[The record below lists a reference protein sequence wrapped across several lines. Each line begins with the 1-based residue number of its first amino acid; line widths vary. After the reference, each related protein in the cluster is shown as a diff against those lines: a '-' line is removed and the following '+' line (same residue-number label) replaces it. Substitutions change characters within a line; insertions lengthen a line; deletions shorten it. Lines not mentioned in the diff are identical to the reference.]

1 MKKPSMIS
9 ILLFLTGLLCIIA
22 LIFFNRTTLHQI
34 LTTEKEV
41 DTISEQITAK
51 YDEVKQAVDKYTTAI
66 DTVQSN
72 INRMKQKQQTATQK
86 KSKEKAEIPKES
98 SSKPSVFSQNSTSAS
113 SDSSAGV
120 FSSEAETDG
129 HIIGIDPGHQSE
141 SVDMSALEPNGPGSS
156 EMKAKCTSGTQGTY
170 SGVPEY
176 QLNLEVSLQLK
187 DELEQRGYQVV
198 MTRTDNETAISNME
212 RAQYAASQG
221 AEIYVRIHANG
232 DDSHTASGALT
243 MSPSQNNPYIPQ
255 LFEQS
260 DRLSRCIIDSYC
272 AATGFQNLGIQ
283 YTDTMTGINWSTV
296 PVTILEMGFMTS
308 QNDDLNMNDAEFQK
322 TMVQGIAN
330 GIDSYFA
337 S

>member
-51 YDEVKQAVDKYTTAI
+51 HAEVKQAVDKYTTAI

-86 KSKEKAEIPKES
+86 KTKEKAEIPKES

-113 SDSSAGV
+113 SASSAGV
-120 FSSEAETDG
+120 FSSEAETGG

-141 SVDMSALEPNGPGSS
+141 SVDMSAPEPNGPGSS

-212 RAQYAASQG
+212 RA
-221 AEIYVRIHANG
+221 
-232 DDSHTASGALT
+232 
-243 MSPSQNNPYIPQ
+243 
-255 LFEQS
+255 
-260 DRLSRCIIDSYC
+260 
-272 AATGFQNLGIQ
+272 
-283 YTDTMTGINWSTV
+283 
-296 PVTILEMGFMTS
+296 
-308 QNDDLNMNDAEFQK
+308 
-322 TMVQGIAN
+322 
-330 GIDSYFA
+330 
-337 S
+337 

>member
-41 DTISEQITAK
+41 DTISDQITAK
-51 YDEVKQAVDKYTTAI
+51 HDEVKQAVDKYTTAI

-86 KSKEKAEIPKES
+86 KSKEKAEIPKEA

-120 FSSEAETDG
+120 FSSDAETGG

-141 SVDMSALEPNGPGSS
+141 SVDMSAPEPNGPGSS

-232 DDSHTASGALT
+232 DDSHTASGAKCFLT
-243 MSPSQNNPYIPQ
+243 
-255 LFEQS
+255 L
-260 DRLSRCIIDSYC
+260 
-272 AATGFQNLGIQ
+272 
-283 YTDTMTGINWSTV
+283 
-296 PVTILEMGFMTS
+296 TS
-308 QNDDLNMNDAEFQK
+308 
-322 TMVQGIAN
+322 
-330 GIDSYFA
+330 S
-337 S
+337 